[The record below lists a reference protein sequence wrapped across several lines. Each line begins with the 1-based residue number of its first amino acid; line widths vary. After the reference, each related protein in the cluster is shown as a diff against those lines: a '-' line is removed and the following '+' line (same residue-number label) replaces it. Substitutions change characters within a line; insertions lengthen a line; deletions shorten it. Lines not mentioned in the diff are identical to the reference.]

1 MLYLIS
7 YDVST
12 QTRAGQRRLRR
23 VARACENHG
32 IRVQQSVFECS
43 MSSEIYV
50 AFKAELA
57 ALIDP
62 EQDSLRIYP
71 LGSKARDKVIHIGK
85 GTVIDVDAPLI
96 L

>member
-1 MLYLIS
+1 MIYLIS

-12 QTRAGQRRLRR
+12 IMPAGQRRLRR

-57 ALIDP
+57 ALINP
-62 EQDSLRIYP
+62 EEDSLRIYP
-71 LGSKARDKVIHIGK
+71 LGSKARDKVIHMGRE
-85 GTVIDVDAPLI
+85 TSIDVEAPLI